1 MKVIICALLVTFLNY
16 PGISQVVEDKKSK
29 KELKEERKEARKLEA
44 LEDLQRANDLV
55 RERQWVLETHTLFGR
70 YGDAFPVNPS
80 INFVAVNGDNCVI
93 QLGFEH
99 LIGWNGLGGVTF
111 EGKVKSYK
119 VYEAA
124 DGQGISLRA
133 EFFGPG
139 RNLSMFLDVSGV
151 NSDIRLRGNWGSR
164 LRMSGQIVH
173 PDESR
178 VYKGQPVF

>member
-1 MKVIICALLVTFLNY
+1 MKGIIHVLLLVFLGY
-16 PGISQVVEDKKSK
+16 SAMGQETEGKKSK
-29 KELKEERKEARKLEA
+29 KEEKMERKETRRLEA
-44 LEDLQRANDLV
+44 QENLQKANDLV

-70 YGDAFPVNPS
+70 YGDSFQVNPT
-80 INFVAVNGDNCVI
+80 INFVAVEGDNCVI

-111 EGKVKSYK
+111 EGKVKSYR
-119 VYEAA
+119 VYETTE
-124 DGQGISLRA
+124 GKGVSLRA
-133 EFFGPG
+133 EFFGAG
-139 RNLSMFLDVSGV
+139 RNLSMFLNVTGV
-151 NSDIRLRGNWGSR
+151 NSDIRLRGNWGGR